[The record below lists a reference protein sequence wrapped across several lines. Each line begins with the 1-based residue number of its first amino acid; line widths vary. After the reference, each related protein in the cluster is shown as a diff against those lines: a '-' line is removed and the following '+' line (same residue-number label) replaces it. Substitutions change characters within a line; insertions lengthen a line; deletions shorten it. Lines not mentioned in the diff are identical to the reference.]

1 METGHDSLRQP
12 LDPLDR
18 RLAALL
24 AVDGSLAAGEAAE
37 RLGVSAPTV
46 RSRVKGLLA
55 RGAMRLAAL
64 VDPARV
70 QDLTIALV
78 AVTLQTHQQLDEK
91 LEAISRLDRVNWA
104 AVVTG
109 RYDIMVE
116 VVLSDD
122 MADLYRFLNED
133 LGKVGGINAS
143 ESFVVMKARRK
154 WILLP
159 AGARKRFAG

>member
-1 METGHDSLRQP
+1 MDIAGNTTREP
-12 LDPLDR
+12 LDSQDR
-18 RLAALL
+18 RLAVLL
-24 AVDGSLAAGEAAE
+24 AEDGTMAAGEAAE

-46 RSRVKGLLA
+46 RSRLKGLLA
-55 RGAMRLAAL
+55 RGAMRIAAL

-70 QDLTIALV
+70 KDLTIALV
-78 AVTLQTHQQLDEK
+78 AVSLQSHQQLDEK
-91 LEAISRLDRVNWA
+91 LEAISRLDKVSWA

-122 MADLYRFLNED
+122 IADLYRFLNED

-143 ESFVVMKARRK
+143 ESFVVMKAKRK
-154 WILLP
+154 WTLLP
-159 AGARKRFAG
+159 AGARERFAG

>member
-1 METGHDSLRQP
+1 MDDMQGAPRES
-12 LDPLDR
+12 LDPMDR

-24 AVDGSLAAGEAAE
+24 AGDGSLAAGEAAG

-46 RSRVKGLLA
+46 RTRLKGLIS
-55 RGAMRLAAL
+55 RGALRIAAL

-70 QDLTIALV
+70 KDLTVALV
-78 AVTLQTHQQLDEK
+78 AVTLQSHQELDAK

-116 VVLSDD
+116 VTLSDD
-122 MADLYRFLNED
+122 IADLYRFLNED
-133 LGKVGGINAS
+133 LGRVGGINAS

-154 WILLP
+154 WTLLP

>member
-1 METGHDSLRQP
+1 MDTSEPIIRES
-12 LDPLDR
+12 LDPQDR
-18 RLAALL
+18 RLAVLMAE
-24 AVDGSLAAGEAAE
+24 DGTLAAGEAAE

-46 RSRVKGLLA
+46 RTRLKGMLS
-55 RGAMRLAAL
+55 RGAMRIAAL
-64 VDPARV
+64 VDPSRV
-70 QDLTIALV
+70 KDVTLALV
-78 AVTLQTHQQLDEK
+78 AVTLQSHQQLDEK
-91 LEAISRLDRVNWA
+91 LEAISRLDKVSWA

-122 MADLYRFLNED
+122 IADLYRFLNED

-143 ESFVVMKARRK
+143 ESFMVMKAKRK
-154 WILLP
+154 WTLLP

>member
-1 METGHDSLRQP
+1 MDERENTTRLP
-12 LDPLDR
+12 LDPQDR

-24 AVDGSLAAGEAAE
+24 AEDGSLAAGEAAE

-46 RSRVKGLLA
+46 RTRLKGLIA
-55 RGAMRLAAL
+55 RGAMRIAAL
-64 VDPARV
+64 VDPAAV
-70 QDLTIALV
+70 KDLTIALV
-78 AVTLQTHQQLDEK
+78 AVSLQSHQELEAK
-91 LEAISRLDRVNWA
+91 LEAISRLDKVNWA

-122 MADLYRFLNED
+122 IADLYRFLNED

-143 ESFVVMKARRK
+143 ESFVVMKAKRK
-154 WILLP
+154 WTLLP